1 MTTFKTES
9 EAYLFFFHMVTNAEH
24 LARRLSDYRIN
35 INEYDQDLYAS
46 LAVQFAKQ
54 MNLITIL
61 EDND

>member
-1 MTTFKTES
+1 
-9 EAYLFFFHMVTNAEH
+9 MVTNAEH